1 MIKFV
6 IDEDLDNRILRGLLR
21 HQPDLNIIR
30 VQDTHL
36 AGQSDPEILE
46 WAFQESRIL
55 LTHDISTMTK
65 HAYERMRS
73 GKQIAGIVEVPQSL
87 PIGKAIE
94 DILTLAMVSSMK
106 EFENQIQYLPL

>member
-21 HQPDLNIIR
+21 RRPDLNIVR

-36 AGQSDPEILE
+36 AGHSDPEILE
-46 WAFQESRIL
+46 WAFLEGRIL
-55 LTHDISTMTK
+55 LTHDISTMTN
-65 HAYERMRS
+65 HAYQCMRK
-73 GKQIAGIVEVPQSL
+73 GMQISGIVEDPQSL

-94 DILTLAMVSSMK
+94 DILTLAKVSSVE